1 MLNNVNEI
9 VIMKNDKGIALIL
22 TLFSLLFISLL
33 IVAFLDTITIDQ
45 QIATNQI
52 KDMQASFFADAGI
65 EYAIYK
71 LKNDNSYDTD
81 SNENGDVYPND
92 DDYDTDN
99 LGAGSYKVG
108 IPTGTLPKTIISTG
122 TMGTFNRSL
131 EVIIYGSGSS
141 VRIESWNELE
151 EGV

>member
-1 MLNNVNEI
+1 M
-9 VIMKNDKGIALIL
+9 NDNKGIALIL

-33 IVAFLDTITIDQ
+33 VVAFLDTVTIDQ

-52 KDMQASFFADAGI
+52 KDMQAIFLADAGI
-65 EYAIYK
+65 EYAVYK

-81 SNENGDVYPND
+81 TDGDGDVYPD
-92 DDYDTDN
+92 DASDFDTDTLN
-99 LGAGSYKVG
+99 TGSYKIG
-108 IPTGTLPKTIISTG
+108 IPAGTLPKTVICTG
-122 TMGTFNRSL
+122 SVGTFDRSL
-131 EVIIYGSGSS
+131 EVIINGSGSS